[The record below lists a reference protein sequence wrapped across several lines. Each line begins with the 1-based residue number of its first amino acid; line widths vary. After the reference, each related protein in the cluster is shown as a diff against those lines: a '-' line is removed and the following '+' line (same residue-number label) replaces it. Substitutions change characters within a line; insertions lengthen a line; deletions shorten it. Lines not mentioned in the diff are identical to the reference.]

1 MKVLSAKISPSVKVA
16 SEQKNVFQ
24 QPSIVDCPYMVA
36 IARPYALGSDVT
48 RFEIHFGIIETTP
61 EPENK
66 IITTT
71 EPQSKEVFRMQT
83 GTNVEL
89 TKEELASW
97 GENDEACLNIIAQ
110 KLGTTIVGTKEV
122 EV

>member
-1 MKVLSAKISPSVKVA
+1 MKVLTAKISPSVKVA

-24 QPSIVDCPYMVA
+24 QPSIVDCPYMMA

-48 RFEIHFGIIETTP
+48 SFEIHFGIIETTP

-66 IITTT
+66 
-71 EPQSKEVFRMQT
+71 EVFRMKT
-83 GTNVEL
+83 GANVEL

-97 GENDEACLNIIAQ
+97 GENDESCLNIIAE
-110 KLGTTIVGTKEV
+110 KLGTTIVSTKLIEV
-122 EV
+122 